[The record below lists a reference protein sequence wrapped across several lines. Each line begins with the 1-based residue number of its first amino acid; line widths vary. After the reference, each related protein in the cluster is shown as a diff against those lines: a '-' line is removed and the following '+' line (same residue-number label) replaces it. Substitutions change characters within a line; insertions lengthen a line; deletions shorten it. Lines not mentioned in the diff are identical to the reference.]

1 MSSASGKWKHF
12 ERLVTAIHRIA
23 DQGAEVRWNETIRG
37 RQFDVT
43 IRFQYLTV
51 VECKSYGDAISAEAV
66 EALATKSSDVQAHHA
81 VMASTSG
88 FQEEAREVA
97 RRRNLTLIHM
107 ADSSDIDLVYGTC
120 KEGNMDARCIECIEL
135 EYADGE
141 RKQLPKEPD
150 AMVRY
155 SNQILIQYGSEQG
168 APLPSIFSERPHS
181 PAAKSEQQNAD
192 K

>member
-66 EALATKSSDVQAHHA
+66 EALATKSSDVQAH
-81 VMASTSG
+81 
-88 FQEEAREVA
+88 QLLWQAR
-97 RRRNLTLIHM
+97 
-107 ADSSDIDLVYGTC
+107 LVFKKRPGRSL
-120 KEGNMDARCIECIEL
+120 A
-135 EYADGE
+135 
-141 RKQLPKEPD
+141 
-150 AMVRY
+150 
-155 SNQILIQYGSEQG
+155 G
-168 APLPSIFSERPHS
+168 AI
-181 PAAKSEQQNAD
+181 
-192 K
+192 